1 MFEKRDL
8 VAMGLLSED
17 DEFVHNNARDK
28 NGKKLS
34 VNQCLRAYGAR
45 CHTEIPVLC
54 EELQREAVDISSD
67 MILAIAQ
74 AMEYQWAATSFP
86 FDPEAKTEPYD
97 PSRVPLVVRNAI
109 VRVFIPYETP
119 ADLKRI
125 LRIYTGEELKE
136 RLKATG
142 TIERTSEHVFLAML
156 RAERAQPVV
165 VRLCINPQCGRRAVT
180 TVEHVAT
187 STVKYHLDS
196 TVDTWSGK
204 LYTPHQ
210 RCVNCRALGKTVPAP
225 TEFAGSSNRNRG
237 GQRRFRGGSL
247 RDKLQAALAPKAP
260 PEPTPEPEPEML
272 MSVPVPAPEPQTITV
287 PAETPEA

>member
-1 MFEKRDL
+1 MFERCDL
-8 VAMGLLSED
+8 ITMKLLSD
-17 DEFVHNNARDK
+17 DDVFQHINARDR
-28 NGKKLS
+28 NGKMLS

-45 CHTEIPVLC
+45 CHTEIPEFCV
-54 EELQREAVDISSD
+54 ELQREKIDISSD
-67 MILAIAQ
+67 MVLAIAQ
-74 AMEYQWAATSFP
+74 AMEYQWAASSFP
-86 FDPEAKTEPYD
+86 FDPEAKTEAYD

-119 ADLKRI
+119 TDLKRI

-136 RLKATG
+136 RLRATG
-142 TIERTSEHVFLAML
+142 KLERTSEHVYLSLL

-165 VRLCINPQCGRRAVT
+165 VRLCINPLCGRRAIT

-187 STVKYHLDS
+187 STVKYDLDS
-196 TVDTWSGK
+196 TTPTWSGK

-210 RCVNCRALGKTVPAP
+210 RCVNCRALGKTAPAP
-225 TEFAGSSNRNRG
+225 TESAAANRNR

-260 PEPTPEPEPEML
+260 PPEPTPEPETP
-272 MSVPVPAPEPQTITV
+272 MSVPAPELQTITV